1 MLYSQIKRRLEN
13 NQKGTFTA
21 MVWER
26 PMKTKK
32 AYSNEVV
39 TKRSEGVVRLGINY
53 DNIKDV
59 KEKRAN
65 GELPAE
71 NQGLQWGQWELY
83 PYIITNKEKKYL
95 RVATSKNNKIKTRYF
110 INGKEA
116 SYDEIENMLLASEKR
131 STDELDVFTVDINN
145 IIALQ

>member
-1 MLYSQIKRRLEN
+1 MLYSQVKRRLEN
-13 NQKGTFTA
+13 NQKGSFTA

-26 PMKTKK
+26 PVKTKK
-32 AYSNEVV
+32 AYSNEVI
-39 TKRSEGVVRLGINY
+39 TKRSEGVIRLGINY
-53 DNIKDV
+53 DNIKHV

-65 GELPAE
+65 GELPKE

-83 PYIITNKEKKYL
+83 PYIITNKGKKYL
-95 RVATSKNNKIKTRYF
+95 RVTTSKNNKIKTKYF
-110 INGKEA
+110 VNGRET

-131 STDELDVFTVDINN
+131 STDELDVFTIDIDN

>member
-59 KEKRAN
+59 KEKRAS
-65 GELPAE
+65 GELPVE

-131 STDELDVFTVDINN
+131 STDELDVFTVNIDN